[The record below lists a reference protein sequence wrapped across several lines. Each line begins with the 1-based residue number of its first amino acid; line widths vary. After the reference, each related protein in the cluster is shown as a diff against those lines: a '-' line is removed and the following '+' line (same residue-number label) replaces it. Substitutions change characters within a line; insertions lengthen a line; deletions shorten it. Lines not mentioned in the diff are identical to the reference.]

1 MTNCTIGIDGRSDGT
16 QTRTRRPGRNWQI
29 AVGALLLNILPG
41 DNGMLKNQFEKK
53 IDPMTKMKILATYE
67 TTYDAKADL
76 KGLR

>member
-29 AVGALLLNILPG
+29 AVGALLNILLWG
-41 DNGMLKNQFEKK
+41 HGILKNQLEKK
-53 IDPMTKMKILATYE
+53 IDPMTKMKKLATYE